1 MSSHDRKTRIRT
13 HMAAHGVTYAQA
25 ARECASTDPQ
35 PASAPGTPH
44 TIFVG
49 GDPADRTAALQAIVH
64 ARLLAGTSVVVLDL
78 AHGARD
84 YLFAVPWLRSLCTS
98 VRLADRALLDVREPA
113 VVVVDG
119 VDALFTD
126 RAPTRLEEKAR
137 EGRSAGITLV
147 LSAADAAVIPAA
159 LAANCQQ
166 VTPNSG
172 HHRSVD
178 ALRTDL
184 ESRLAL
190 TADAGLVD
198 TIARLSVGDRIRIQ
212 PGGHANRAW
221 TVGARSARY
230 VVAWRRA
237 PFTTDG
243 VQYTV
248 IDPFFPYRYNGE
260 GPGPLRSSLNTLGGG
275 WDIGPDGE
283 GCQDVVGGLEAGD
296 WELSHRRLLDIR
308 EIVAA

>member
-25 ARECASTDPQ
+25 ARECASLAAGATPG
-35 PASAPGTPH
+35 PGTPH
-44 TIFVG
+44 TLIVG
-49 GDPADRTAALQAIVH
+49 GDAADRTAALQAIVH
-64 ARLLAGTSVVVLDL
+64 TQLLDGTSVVVIDL

-84 YLFAVPWLRSLCTS
+84 YLFAAPWLRSLCTS
-98 VRLADRALLDVREPA
+98 VHLADRALLDVREPA

-126 RAPTRLEEKAR
+126 RALTRLEEKAR

-147 LSAADAAVIPAA
+147 LSAADAAGIPAT

-166 VTPNSG
+166 IAPSTG
-172 HHRSVD
+172 LHRGVD

-184 ESRLAL
+184 ESKLTL
-190 TADAGLVD
+190 TADAALVD
-198 TIARLSVGDRIRIQ
+198 SITRLSVGDRIRIQ

-248 IDPFFPYRYNGE
+248 IDPYFPYRYNDE

-275 WDIGPDGE
+275 WDIGPAGE
-283 GCQDVVGGLEAGD
+283 GCQDVVDGLEAGD

-308 EIVAA
+308 EIATI